1 MIIGYKIL
9 GGIAACFYVYY
20 LIILIR
26 CLLTFLPGI
35 NWNNPIIKGLTQSVD
50 IYLDLF
56 RKFIPPVG
64 PFDLSPIIAFFALE
78 IIKWLVLNGLAILL
92 HIIGL
97 L

>member
-20 LIILIR
+20 IMILVR

-35 NWNNPIIKGLTQSVD
+35 NWNNTIIKALTQAVD

-56 RKFIPPVG
+56 RKFIPPLG
-64 PFDLSPIIAFFALE
+64 PIDFSPIIAFFALE
-78 IIKWLVLNGLAILL
+78 LIRWVVLNVVAILL
-92 HIIGL
+92 SMAGL